1 MSTPSP
7 ALPLSRAAA
16 FPIAREPAPTP
27 AAVAFFRRLRRTRL
41 ALVGLGIVLLVIV
54 CAIFAQ
60 IISPYDPVRQRLTE
74 ALQAPSWTHLL
85 GTDENGRDILARV
98 IHGSRA
104 SLQAG
109 LMSVGLALLVGVSI
123 GLLAG
128 YFRGRTDNI
137 LMRMMDALLSF
148 PDLLLALAITAAL
161 GPGLRNA
168 MLAIG
173 IVYTP
178 IYARLTRG
186 QVLSVR
192 EREYV
197 EAARAS
203 GAGHLRIMLRHILP
217 NVTAPLIVQAS
228 LSIALAIL
236 TEASLSFLGL
246 GVQPPDPSWGTMI
259 NTGKNY
265 LDLAPW
271 MAFAP
276 GIAILLTVMG
286 FNFLGDAVRDAL
298 DPRLQRQV
306 QDDGRA
312 NRH

>member
-1 MSTPSP
+1 MAKALASV
-7 ALPLSRAAA
+7 ALPTVVRRPPAVARSATGLAA
-16 FPIAREPAPTP
+16 F
-27 AAVAFFRRLRRTRL
+27 FQRLRRTRL
-41 ALVGLGIVLLVIV
+41 ALVGLGIVLLVLL
-54 CAIFAQ
+54 CALFAPLL
-60 IISPYDPVRQRLTE
+60 SPYSPTSQQVSIAR
-74 ALQAPSWTHLL
+74 QAPTAAHLL
-85 GTDENGRDILARV
+85 GTDENGRDILSRV
-98 IHGSRA
+98 IFGSRV

-109 LMSVGLALLVGVSI
+109 LISVGLALLFGVSL

-128 YFRGRTDNI
+128 YFRGKADNV

-148 PDLLLALAITAAL
+148 PELLLALAITAAL

-168 MLAIG
+168 MIAIG
-173 IVYTP
+173 VVYTP

-186 QVLSVR
+186 QVLTVR

-203 GAGHLRIMLRHILP
+203 GAGHWRIMLHHVLP

-246 GVQPPDPSWGTMI
+246 GVQPPEPSWGSMV

-276 GIAILLTVMG
+276 GCAILITVMG
-286 FNFLGDAVRDAL
+286 FNFLGDAIRDAL
-298 DPRLQRQV
+298 DPRLLRQV
-306 QDDGRA
+306 QGDGRPA
-312 NRH
+312 GR